1 MEPKGLVCGS
11 HPDANRPQFFRPPP
25 FVSPPPKQRETRP
38 EDRVPLREKTA
49 LGLGF
54 VTSLGSQNVI
64 HVTAHSILNVTMGMS
79 PALTSVILFLQRMWD
94 VCLDP
99 LVGQFSDNFRSRFGR
114 RRPLLAVAVLPLA
127 IFFAILWLVPRGV
140 GHRTLFLYVLGWSL
154 LFYTARSFYAIPLVG
169 LQAEATPDYHERTRV
184 TGFTQILFF
193 AFAIIP
199 NWLFALIQG
208 PYVPDPVTAVHWMG
222 IVLAGFFLLTGLLPV
237 FFARERYYR
246 QVASHQR
253 RPSLVANLQLALRN
267 RPFALIL
274 AMQGIFSFGY
284 NIVGIFG
291 MYTLYYYVYGG
302 DIRRGS
308 VMLGW
313 TGTMFQVGA
322 IASVF
327 MYRWLSHRFGKRR
340 ALLTALGIIMAGS
353 AAKWFLFEPD
363 HPGLLLIVWF
373 ANGAGTTGI
382 SVLTLSMLADAADYE
397 EWQSGDRRE
406 GLYGSMLTL
415 SETIGYSFGA
425 LISGA
430 LLAAIG
436 FDVKLGG
443 GQSAHTLWLMRV
455 FYVVLPFVGAW
466 VAALVIRRYPLS
478 EARAYEIKAE
488 LEQRRGQPN
497 LAAEAG

>member
-1 MEPKGLVCGS
+1 LS
-11 HPDANRPQFFRPPP
+11 L
-25 FVSPPPKQRETRP
+25 PPKPRETRP
-38 EDRVPLREKTA
+38 EDRVPAREKIA

-64 HVTAHSILNVTMGMS
+64 HVTAHSILNVTMGLS
-79 PALTSVILFLQRMWD
+79 PTLTSFILFLQRMWD

-114 RRPLLAVAVLPLA
+114 RRPLLAVALLPLT
-127 IFFAILWLVPRGV
+127 IFFIALWLFPRGAN
-140 GHRTLFLYVLGWSL
+140 HRTLFLYVLGWSL
-154 LFYTARSFYAIPLVG
+154 LFYTARSFYAVPLVG

-199 NWLFALIQG
+199 NWLFAWIEG
-208 PYVPDPVTAVHWMG
+208 PLFPDPVTGVRRLG
-222 IVLAGFFLLTGLLPV
+222 ILLGGFFFLTGLVPI
-237 FFARERYYR
+237 FFARERYYD
-246 QVASHQR
+246 QVASRQP
-253 RPSLVANLQLALRN
+253 RPSLAKNLRLVLRN

-284 NIVGIFG
+284 NVVGIFG
-291 MYTLYYYVYGG
+291 MYTLCYYVYGG
-302 DIRRGS
+302 DIRRAS

-313 TGTMFQVGA
+313 AGTVFQFGS

-340 ALLTALGIIMAGS
+340 AVLTALAILMVGS
-353 AAKWFLFEPD
+353 LAKWFLFQPA
-363 HPGLLLIVWF
+363 HPGLLLLVWL

-397 EWQSGDRRE
+397 EWQSGARRE
-406 GLYGSMLTL
+406 GLYGSMLAL
-415 SETIGYSFGA
+415 SETVGYSFGA
-425 LISGA
+425 LIAGA
-430 LLAAIG
+430 LLAGIG
-436 FDVKLGG
+436 FEVRLGG
-443 GQSAHTLWLMRV
+443 AQSAQTLVQMRV
-455 FYVVLPFVGAW
+455 LYGVLPFLGAL
-466 VAALVIRRYPLS
+466 VAALVIRHYPLS

-488 LEQRRGQPN
+488 LERRRGLPS
-497 LAAEAG
+497 